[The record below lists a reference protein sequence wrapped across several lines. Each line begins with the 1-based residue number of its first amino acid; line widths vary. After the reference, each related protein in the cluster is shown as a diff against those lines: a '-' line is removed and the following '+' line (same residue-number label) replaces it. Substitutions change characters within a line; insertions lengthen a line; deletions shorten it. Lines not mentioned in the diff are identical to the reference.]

1 MIEWLLSPVDPSR
14 LHQVGPLVSWH
25 GRLMVLAW
33 AVIVPAGIIA
43 ARYFKVTPRQDW
55 PRVLDNRAWW
65 VAHRGLQYS
74 AGLVLLAAALL
85 VLWPGTTARSTT
97 PTLWL
102 HRLFGITVIALALVQ
117 FLSAWLRG
125 TKGGPTSPALDGSL
139 RGDHFDM
146 TPRRR
151 RFEWVHKFGGIVAL
165 AVSVA
170 AILTGLWQAN
180 GPVWMWLCLLGW
192 WGGLAGVVVLCERRS
207 GALDTYQAIWG
218 NDPALPGNRI
228 KPIGIAVRRK

>member
-1 MIEWLLSPVDPSR
+1 MIGWLLSPIDPSR
-14 LHQVGPLVSWH
+14 LHDVGLLVSWH

-33 AVIVPAGIIA
+33 AFLVPTGIIA
-43 ARYFKVTPRQDW
+43 ARYFKVTPRQNW

-65 VAHRGLQYS
+65 VAHRGLQYT
-74 AGLVLLAAALL
+74 AGLVFLAAALL
-85 VLWPGTTARSTT
+85 VLWPAETAKSTT

-102 HRLFGITVIALALVQ
+102 HRLVGITVISLALVQ

-125 TKGGPTSPALDGSL
+125 TKGGPTSPAADGSL

-146 TPRRR
+146 TPRRQW
-151 RFEWVHKFGGIVAL
+151 FERIHKFGGVIAAAL
-165 AVSVA
+165 SVV

-180 GPVWMWLCLLGW
+180 GPVWMWLCLFAW
-192 WGGLAGVVVLCERRS
+192 WGVLAWIVALCERRQ

-218 NDPALPGNRI
+218 PDPALPGNRI